1 VTKISTPAGLMCSW
15 VLNIITFNRI
25 FKEVKPLSEA
35 KDAAEADLLEKTT

>member
-1 VTKISTPAGLMCSW
+1 MCSW

-35 KDAAEADLLEKTT
+35 KDAAEADLNEKTT